1 MCNIGEGME
10 MWLPGL
16 EGRGLAKCLIEEAHA
31 EKLAALLTRN
41 PKKQQEQNEVL
52 GNKQELSRGSQ

>member
-1 MCNIGEGME
+1 ME

-16 EGRGLAKCLIEEAHA
+16 EGRGLAKRLIEEAHA
-31 EKLAALLTRN
+31 EKLAALFTRN

>member
-1 MCNIGEGME
+1 ME